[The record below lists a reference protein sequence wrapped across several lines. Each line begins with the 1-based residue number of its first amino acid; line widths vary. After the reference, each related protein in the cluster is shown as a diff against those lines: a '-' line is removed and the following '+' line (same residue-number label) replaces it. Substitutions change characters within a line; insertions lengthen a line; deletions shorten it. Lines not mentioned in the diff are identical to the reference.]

1 MLDTTFPWETEEKTA
16 AVPFDQTQIDV
27 AFDAITTP
35 AYMSSGWVCSLTI
48 ECGTFVCA
56 CR

>member
-27 AFDAITTP
+27 AFDAMRIIHK
-35 AYMSSGWVCSLTI
+35 G
-48 ECGTFVCA
+48 
-56 CR
+56 